1 MDILHVQRARLL
13 LTFYST
19 DVKTEVKLHFFPEGV
34 RFALQ
39 FLPSRHFRI
48 TKMASKEKTK
58 LLFRWENQIFFFQ
71 KKWPKLKQIKSSVE
85 CFFLSLQSLSLCRG
99 PHVTSHWGPSCWSP
113 WPTPATPPWAGC
125 TVTTHSNRSDQ
136 VARGAQVHQV
146 YQRFHE
152 VPSLRHDRLFRR
164 PAGLVYLE
172 YKHDVKNILKTTVT
186 KWGHA
191 F

>member
-1 MDILHVQRARLL
+1 M
-13 LTFYST
+13 
-19 DVKTEVKLHFFPEGV
+19 
-34 RFALQ
+34 
-39 FLPSRHFRI
+39 
-48 TKMASKEKTK
+48 
-58 LLFRWENQIFFFQ
+58 
-71 KKWPKLKQIKSSVE
+71 E

-172 YKHDVKNILKTTVT
+172 YKHGIKPQSQNGVMRSKIRALS
-186 KWGHA
+186 HA
-191 F
+191 VLYLADRGPLALLWVPSLWVLCPPCPPGRLQRG